1 MLIRILLAVGIAL
14 LGFATPA
21 SAEPE
26 QAADRAA
33 DDPLQVLSFTVDGI
47 DGQPHRL
54 EDYRGKVV
62 LIVNVA
68 SKCGYTP
75 QYADLQAVY
84 EKYKDRG
91 LVVLGFPANN
101 FGNQEPGTNFQI
113 HEFCTETYNVAFPM
127 FAKISVMGDDQHPLY
142 KKLTNAPAPIGGPV
156 RWNFQKYLVDRTG
169 RVVEMI
175 PTATKPTDEKIVARI
190 EALLADE
197 G

>member
-1 MLIRILLAVGIAL
+1 MLSKTLLAAGIVAL
-14 LGFATPA
+14 GAGMLGFTAPDQ
-21 SAEPE
+21 P
-26 QAADRAA
+26 ADRAA
-33 DDPLQVLSFTVDGI
+33 DDPLQVMSFTMDRL
-47 DGQPHRL
+47 DGQPQQL
-54 EDYRGKVV
+54 EEYRGKVV

-113 HEFCTETYNVAFPM
+113 HEFCTENYGVTFPM
-127 FAKISVMGDDQHPLY
+127 FSKISVMGDDQHPLY
-142 KKLTNAPAPIGGPV
+142 KKLTTAPEPIGGPV
-156 RWNFQKYLVDRTG
+156 RWNFQKYLVDRAG

-175 PTATKPTDEKIVARI
+175 PTATKPTDEKITARI